1 MKTPIRTTAAVA
13 TLTLALAGA
22 GAAFA
27 EETVRG
33 VHFGP
38 GAFGAI
44 DADQD
49 GFISAEEAGTVWTQL
64 DRDGDGRV
72 SASEYDAYL
81 QQRSGTQAGR
91 SGSEYSTQMTQAG
104 REDEGRDLGERVV
117 PPGVPRD
124 PRTGAVVDQDMQP
137 GVFQGSGRGW
147 AAADA
152 DGDGSISQPEFDRYI
167 ANLGESAMTANREVH
182 FGPGAFT
189 DEVFNETGIPN
200 EQALRNAWPRLDI
213 DNDGTLDRAE
223 FAAFED
229 TIEMR

>member
-1 MKTPIRTTAAVA
+1 MTTRIRTTAAIA

-27 EETVRG
+27 DDTVRG
-33 VHFGP
+33 VHFGA
-38 GAFGAI
+38 GAFGDI
-44 DADQD
+44 DENRD
-49 GFISAEEAGTVWTQL
+49 GYISAEEAGTVWTRL
-64 DRDGDGRV
+64 DRDDDGRV

-81 QQRSGTQAGR
+81 QQRYATRGIGTDTDYNTEVTQA
-91 SGSEYSTQMTQAG
+91 E
-104 REDEGRDLGERVV
+104 REDEIGGRVV

-124 PRTGAVVDQDMQP
+124 PRTGAGVDQGMQP
-137 GVFQGSGRGW
+137 GVFQGGARGW

-152 DGDGSISQPEFDRYI
+152 DNDGSISQPEFDRYI
-167 ANLGESAMTANREVH
+167 ANLGESALTANREVH

-189 DEVFNETGIPN
+189 DEVFNETGVPN

-213 DNDGTLDRAE
+213 DNDGTLDRGE
-223 FAAFED
+223 FAAFEE